1 MWMVL
6 LAAALPILAGLMT
19 LRLRLGSSDSDNS
32 RRRSD
37 FETGARPP
45 VFRF

>member
-19 LRLRLGSSDSDNS
+19 LKLRFGSRDSEN
-32 RRRSD
+32 
-37 FETGARPP
+37 TPP
-45 VFRF
+45 TVGL

>member
-19 LRLRLGSSDSDNS
+19 LRLRLGPPDSDKQ
-32 RRRSD
+32 
-37 FETGARPP
+37 PP
-45 VFRF
+45 AVGL